1 MNSNKLDS
9 KSRSL
14 VKMNGV
20 MYFVIVEE
28 VIKENL
34 LKTRVLE
41 NNYEITFYGSDLII
55 WTDSPERWLKKSDGK
70 CE

>member
-1 MNSNKLDS
+1 MNKLTVTYMNSNKLDS

-55 WTDSPERWLKKSDGK
+55 
-70 CE
+70 